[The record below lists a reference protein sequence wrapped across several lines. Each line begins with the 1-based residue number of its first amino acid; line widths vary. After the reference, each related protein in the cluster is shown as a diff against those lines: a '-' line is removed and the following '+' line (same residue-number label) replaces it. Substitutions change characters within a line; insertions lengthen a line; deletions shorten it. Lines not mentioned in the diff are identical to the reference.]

1 MKGHLIMKSL
11 LLAAAGLALLAGTA
25 FADGDAEKGAKVARA
40 CMACHAVTGTTNK
53 VGPYLTGIVG
63 RAVAT
68 AEGYAYSDAMK
79 AYGAKGEVWDEARLD
94 TYLENPKGVVP
105 GTKMGF
111 AGVKKPEDRANLI
124 AYLKT
129 LK

>member
-1 MKGHLIMKSL
+1 MKGIYNMKTL
-11 LLAAAGLALLAGTA
+11 LLAAASFVVMAGTA
-25 FADGDAEKGAKVARA
+25 LADGDAEKGAKVARA
-40 CMACHAVTGTTNK
+40 CMACHAVSGTTNK

-68 AEGYAYSDAMK
+68 AEGFSYSDAMK

-94 TYLENPKGVVP
+94 TYLANPKAVVP
-105 GTKMGF
+105 GTKM
-111 AGVKKPEDRANLI
+111 AYSGVKKPEDRADLI